1 VRVRTGALAGSGGV
15 AVRCSSLPLLMLCPG
30 SGRTDDGVLIDVH
43 NDAADDGTDAHRLQA
58 SWPDGDAPRYLTDEL
73 SEDARIGYFTASKMW
88 REEIS
93 AWMPDSNSEV
103 ELGHFELTGHADRI
117 SVRRDRRT
125 AAVVDWKFGRKGSNY
140 KHQGFGYAF
149 LVFRD
154 LIDNSCD
161 DIDTVTVHFAWV
173 RAHEIESYTV
183 TRERAEQWN
192 RERLER
198 IERWDGKFCTGE
210 HCAHCPRLSTCPAQR
225 QLVRRD
231 VETLTTVGIPDV
243 TAMEPAQLVD
253 FHRRLAVLEA
263 VLKSAK
269 ASTRMEV
276 ERRGDV
282 LSGDGHVL
290 HLVEENGPRKVDTL
304 KAWPVLNRELDA
316 DELAPCISVSIGDAE
331 EAVANKAGKG
341 NGAKAKR
348 ALVAELEAVGSI
360 TQGKITKLRLERI
373 K

>member
-1 VRVRTGALAGSGGV
+1 
-15 AVRCSSLPLLMLCPG
+15 MLCPG
-30 SGRTDDGVLIDVH
+30 SGRTDDGVLIDTH
-43 NDAADDGTDAHRLQA
+43 NDAADDGTEAHRQMA
-58 SWPDGDAPRYLTDEL
+58 SWPDGDAPKYLTDEL
-73 SEDARIGYFTASKMW
+73 SQDARIGYFTAAKMW
-88 REEIS
+88 REVFS
-93 AWMPDSNSEV
+93 AWMPNSEAEV
-103 ELGHFELTGHADRI
+103 EVEHDGLTGHI
-117 SVRRDRRT
+117 DRR
-125 AAVVDWKFGRKGSNY
+125 AVIPSKRTVVILDWKFGNKDFSY
-140 KHQGFGYAF
+140 KHQGIGYARIELANLF
-149 LVFRD
+149 KE
-154 LIDNSCD
+154 
-161 DIDTVTVHFAWV
+161 DIDTATVHFGWV
-173 RAHEIESYTV
+173 RTQERESYTV
-183 TRERAEQWN
+183 TRERAEQWD
-192 RERLER
+192 RERRER
-198 IERWDGKFCTGE
+198 IENWDGKFCTGD

-225 QLVRRD
+225 QLVKRD

-253 FHRRLAVLEA
+253 FHRRLAVLDA

-276 ERRGDV
+276 ERRGEV

-304 KAWPVLNRELDA
+304 KAWPVLNRALDA

-331 EAVANKAGKG
+331 EAVAKKAGKG

-348 ALVAELEAVGSI
+348 ALAAELEAAGAI